1 MANRMI
7 ASRRRPRVA
16 AILLLSVAAAGCAHA
31 PRPSLLPLTLVG
43 DGGSWGGLITA
54 EGILVTSAQ
63 GEVLVRKPDVFVVLR
78 RNLLLNSELSDT
90 RFISVL
96 VDPADCMV
104 DGRHYGYKAY
114 VGVSVNRGEG
124 DYQMRG
130 CATPAGDATL
140 PAAGREFR

>member
-1 MANRMI
+1 MTAL
-7 ASRRRPRVA
+7 RRRSRVA
-16 AILLLSVAAAGCAHA
+16 AILLLSVATAGCAHA
-31 PRPSLLPLTLVG
+31 PRPSLLPLTLIG

-54 EGILVTSAQ
+54 EGIQVTSVQ
-63 GEVLVRKPDVFVVLR
+63 GEVLVRNPDVFVVLR

-96 VDPADCMV
+96 VDPADCVV
-104 DGRHYGYKAY
+104 DGRHYGFKAY

-130 CATPAGDATL
+130 CAEPAGDAAF
-140 PAAGREFR
+140 PAAGKKP